1 MAMSFSAIS
10 DEDILVEETWNACNF
25 KASGSINAGEAVEMQ
40 AERVGT
46 GVPYVKTASQDHGDY
61 KASSNAFIGVAAY
74 TVSNEDDIGIYTT
87 GKVTVRASG
96 AITAGDK
103 VKAVSKGYFQT
114 QHTAASGT
122 ASGDYYQGVALETF
136 TSDEAGVILLK

>member
-10 DEDILVEETWNACNF
+10 DEDILVEETCNACNF

-74 TVSNEDDIGIYTT
+74 TASHGDDIGVYIN

-96 AITAGDK
+96 AITAGDT
-103 VKAVSKGYFQT
+103 VKAVSKGYFQE
-114 QHTAASGT
+114 QELSASGT
-122 ASGDYYQGVALETF
+122 RYQGVALETF